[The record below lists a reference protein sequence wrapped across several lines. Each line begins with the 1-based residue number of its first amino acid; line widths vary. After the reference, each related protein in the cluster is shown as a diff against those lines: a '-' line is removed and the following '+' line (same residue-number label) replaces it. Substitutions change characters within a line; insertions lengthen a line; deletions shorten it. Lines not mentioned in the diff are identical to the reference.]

1 MTTTLIHHAANRQG
15 LFPVGSLAALQ
26 DCVSA
31 GVRWVEVDLIPLAD
45 GDFVLL
51 HDPDLTT
58 ASNGIGS
65 VIEKTK
71 ADLSGLF
78 YRQTDG
84 SISPHPLSTL
94 SQLAA
99 WVKNRDSPTQI
110 QLDLKPY
117 APLTI
122 PVLESLLKHLRPI
135 QEQVLIS
142 SVADWAVRL
151 LFHLEPRIS
160 LGFDPLLYLDLK
172 SDTPRPAG
180 VPPLRVGAYGLL
192 DEHPLSNQ
200 RWGNDGAYFAARAE
214 ALYHQAPPGTAWYLN
229 AWLLEKALDAG
240 FDWID
245 FLHQRKAVVSAWTLD
260 EPHLGLI
267 RKLIQQNVD
276 FITTNQ
282 AVEIKKELD
291 DQVVL

>member
-1 MTTTLIHHAANRQG
+1 MTTTLIHHAANFDG
-15 LFPVGSLAALQ
+15 LSPMGSLAALQ
-26 DCVSA
+26 HCVTE

-51 HDPDLTT
+51 HDPDLTS
-58 ASNGIGS
+58 ASNGQGS
-65 VIEKTK
+65 VVEKTK

-78 YRQTDG
+78 YRQMDG
-84 SISPHPLSTL
+84 SLSSSPLSTL
-94 SQLAA
+94 SQLVDWA
-99 WVKNRDSPTQI
+99 KNQNSSTQI

-122 PVLESLLKHLRPI
+122 QVLESLLNHLTPI
-135 QEQVLIS
+135 RERVLIS

-151 LFHLEPRIS
+151 LFHLDPTIR

-172 SDTPRPAG
+172 SETPRPAG
-180 VPPLRVGAYGLL
+180 IPPLREGAYGLL

-214 ALYHQAPPGTAWYLN
+214 ALYHQAPPGAAWYLN

-240 FDWID
+240 FDWIG
-245 FLHQRKAVVSAWTLD
+245 FLHQQKRS
-260 EPHLGLI
+260 
-267 RKLIQQNVD
+267 
-276 FITTNQ
+276 
-282 AVEIKKELD
+282 
-291 DQVVL
+291 